1 MKELNFE
8 TGRVTYKVNGG
19 AELTFN
25 PSDIGF
31 VEKLFNTF
39 DKLAKRQ
46 DDAEN
51 ENRHAEGAELFEIAR
66 RRNNEMRMEIDAIF
80 EEPVCEKIFGKTNV
94 FAIADG
100 MPLWCNF
107 LMAIIDE
114 IDVTTAGIQQQSN
127 DRVRMYTAKYAKY
140 TKA

>member
-1 MKELNFE
+1 MRELNFE
-8 TGRVTYKVNGG
+8 TGRVTYKVNGS

-25 PSDIGF
+25 PGDIGF

-46 DDAEN
+46 DNAEE

-66 RRNNEMRMEIDAIF
+66 KRNNEMRAEIDAIF
-80 EEPVCEKIFGKTNV
+80 EKPVCDSIFGKTNV

-107 LMAIIDE
+107 LLAIIDE
-114 IDVTTAGIQQQSN
+114 IDTTTAGIQQKTN
-127 DRVRMYTAKYAKY
+127 ERVQRYTAKYAKY
-140 TKA
+140 TKV

>member
-8 TGRVTYKVNGG
+8 TGLVTYKVNGS

-25 PSDIGF
+25 PGDVGF

-39 DKLAKRQ
+39 DRLAKRQ
-46 DDAEN
+46 DNAEE
-51 ENRHAEGAELFEIAR
+51 ENRRAEGAELFELAR
-66 RRNNEMRMEIDAIF
+66 KRDAEMRAEIDAIF
-80 EEPVCEKIFGKTNV
+80 GTPVCDSIFGNTNV

-107 LMAIIDE
+107 LMAVIDE
-114 IDVTTAGIQQQSN
+114 VDASADGMPSRTNQ
-127 DRVRMYTAKYAKY
+127 RVKEYTAKYSKY
-140 TKA
+140 SRV

>member
-1 MKELNFE
+1 MKELNFA
-8 TGRVTYKVNGG
+8 TGLITYKVNGT

-25 PSDIGF
+25 PSDVGF
-31 VEKLFNTF
+31 VEKLFNAF

-51 ENRHAEGAELFEIAR
+51 ENTQVEGAELFALAR
-66 RRNNEMRMEIDAIF
+66 KRNEEMRAEIDAIF
-80 EEPVCEKIFGKTNV
+80 EEPVCDSIFGKTNV

-107 LMAIIDE
+107 LMAVIDE
-114 IDVTTAGIQQQSN
+114 IDLSADELPKRTNQ
-127 DRVRMYTAKYAKY
+127 RVDEYTAKYSKY
-140 TKA
+140 KKT